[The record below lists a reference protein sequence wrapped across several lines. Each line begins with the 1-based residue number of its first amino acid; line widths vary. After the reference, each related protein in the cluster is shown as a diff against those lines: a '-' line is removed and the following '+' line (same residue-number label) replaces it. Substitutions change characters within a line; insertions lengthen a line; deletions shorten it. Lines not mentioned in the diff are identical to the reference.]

1 MARSL
6 TDTLDRLA
14 ASGKLDKFSGGKQ
27 ADTDGV
33 QRIDLSDIE
42 ADPDQRGALGY
53 NRTKQKGRKCLN

>member
-27 ADTDGV
+27 ADHR
-33 QRIDLSDIE
+33 QHP
-42 ADPDQRGALGY
+42 AD
-53 NRTKQKGRKCLN
+53 